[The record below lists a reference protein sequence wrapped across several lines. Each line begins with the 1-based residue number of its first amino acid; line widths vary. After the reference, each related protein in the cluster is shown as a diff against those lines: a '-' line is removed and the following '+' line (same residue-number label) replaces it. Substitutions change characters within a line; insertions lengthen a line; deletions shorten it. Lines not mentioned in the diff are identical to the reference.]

1 MSEECCQRVRI
12 VETGWE
18 DDLAPEMG
26 VDAQPSPEADEVIVK
41 IEAAGVCF
49 RDLIDREGRIPF
61 IQTPIVPGHEGVGR
75 VVAVGPDVS
84 EWKVG
89 DRVAS
94 MHRNACGECGACK
107 TGNTSLCESAAFV
120 LGLLADGT
128 YARFLKMPESGLFA
142 VPEDMPAAEAAVMHC
157 TFGTA
162 WRSMV
167 TVGGLSK
174 GERVIVTGANGG
186 VGSAGVQIAARFA
199 NEVVAIV
206 RTEGHEE
213 FLKGLGATRVVVSP
227 DSDFH
232 RLDDLGGFD
241 LVLDNVGAPTFNAS
255 LRCLG
260 VGGRYAAVGNV
271 TAERASLNVGLV
283 IVMGLKIAG
292 AGGATRAD
300 MKALFAE
307 HARRPFDVAVDREMK
322 LEQADEAQRILR
334 KGGLE
339 GRIVLIP

>member
-1 MSEECCQRVRI
+1 MSDECCQRVKI
-12 VETGWE
+12 VTTGWE
-18 DDLAPEMG
+18 DDLAVELG
-26 VDAQPSPEADEVIVK
+26 VDEIPTPEGDEVVVK

-61 IQTPIVPGHEGVGR
+61 IQTPIVPGHEGAGR
-75 VVAVGPDVS
+75 VVAVGPDVKDWS
-84 EWKVG
+84 LGE
-89 DRVAS
+89 RVAS
-94 MHRNACGECGACK
+94 MHRNACGQCGACEA
-107 TGNTSLCESAAFV
+107 GNTSLCEAAACV

-142 VPEDMPAAEAAVMHC
+142 VPDGLPAAKAAVMHC

-167 TVGGLSK
+167 TVGGLKK

-186 VGSAGVQIAARFA
+186 VGTAGVQVAARFA
-199 NEVVAIV
+199 QEVVAVV
-206 RTEGHEE
+206 REEGHEE

-227 DSDFH
+227 ESDFH
-232 RLDDLGGFD
+232 KLNDLGGFD

-271 TAERASLNVGLV
+271 TTDRASLNVGLV

-292 AGGATRAD
+292 AGGATRSD
-300 MKALFAE
+300 MAAVFEE
-307 HARRPFDVAVDREMK
+307 HAKRPFDVAIDREMK
-322 LEQADEAQRILR
+322 LESADEAQRLVK